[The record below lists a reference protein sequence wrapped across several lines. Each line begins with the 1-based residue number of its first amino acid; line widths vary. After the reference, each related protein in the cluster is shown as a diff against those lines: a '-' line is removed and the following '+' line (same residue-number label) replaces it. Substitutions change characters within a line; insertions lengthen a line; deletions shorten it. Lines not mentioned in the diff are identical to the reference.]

1 MIIFEVVIFIL
12 CVLATALIIMQIW
25 KRTEDLRQ
33 EVRQELREDFHPTFT
48 VDMDNEEFL
57 ANHDNVKKED

>member
-1 MIIFEVVIFIL
+1 MIIFEVAIFIL

-48 VDMDNEEFL
+48 GDMDNEVFL
-57 ANHDNVKKED
+57 SNHDNIKKED